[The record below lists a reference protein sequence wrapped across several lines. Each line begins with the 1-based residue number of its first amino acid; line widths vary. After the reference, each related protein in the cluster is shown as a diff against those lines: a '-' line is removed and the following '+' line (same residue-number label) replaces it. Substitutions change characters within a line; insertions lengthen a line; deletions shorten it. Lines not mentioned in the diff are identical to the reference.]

1 MEISVKVGDLVREE
15 GLEERTGVVVAALN
29 AERLRHPS
37 GRTRLFK
44 VLWSGPSPTLPALV
58 GPAWCTDLEVISEGR

>member
-1 MEISVKVGDLVREE
+1 MKVGDLVREK
-15 GLEERTGVVVAALN
+15 GLQERTGVVVADLN

-44 VLWSGPSPTLPALV
+44 VLWNGLSPTLPTLV
-58 GPAWCTDLEVISEGR
+58 GPAWCTDLDVISESR

>member
-1 MEISVKVGDLVREE
+1 MKVGDLVREV
-15 GLEERTGVVVAALN
+15 GFQERTGVIVVDLN

-44 VLWSGPSPTLPALV
+44 VLWCELSPTLPTLV
-58 GPAWCTDLEVISEGR
+58 GPAWCTDLEVISERLDR